1 MSGMTF
7 LTFLKIITRRY
18 FRFIVIILFVLVLL
32 AAYLYKGN
40 TFFQNPNTVAEN
52 VNKALI
58 EKVGKIVFLPQDEIP
73 TIARVA
79 NPEIL
84 KDKVFFAEAKTGD
97 VVLIYTNAKKAI
109 LYDPVANKI
118 INMSNV
124 NIGDTKKNT
133 TSAPSIS
140 IPDEKS
146 GTPNE
151 F

>member
-7 LTFLKIITRRY
+7 LTFLKIITRKY
-18 FRFIVIILFVLVLL
+18 FRLILIVLFVLLVLL
-32 AAYLYKGN
+32 AGYLYKSN
-40 TFFQNPNTVAEN
+40 LLFKNSTD
-52 VNKALI
+52 VNKTLI

-84 KDKVFFAEAKTGD
+84 KDRIFFAEAKTGD

-118 INMSNV
+118 INISNV
-124 NIGDTKKNT
+124 NIGDTKKST
-133 TSAPSIS
+133 TPTPSV
-140 IPDEKS
+140 PDENS